1 VVHGGQSAL
10 ARSTLPAS
18 AGEPYAAA
26 MAKKFAWWKLLGLA
40 GVLGGVATGA
50 AITRQERERRS
61 YSADEI
67 RARLHRRHSEI
78 EDSS

>member
-1 VVHGGQSAL
+1 M
-10 ARSTLPAS
+10 LP
-18 AGEPYAAA
+18 A

-50 AITRQERERRS
+50 AITRQERERRA

-67 RARLHRRHSEI
+67 RERLHRRHSEI
-78 EDSS
+78 EDHP

>member
-1 VVHGGQSAL
+1 
-10 ARSTLPAS
+10 
-18 AGEPYAAA
+18 

-40 GVLGGVATGA
+40 GLVGGVATGA

-67 RARLHRRHSEI
+67 RQRLHRRHSEI
-78 EDSS
+78 EETS

>member
-1 VVHGGQSAL
+1 
-10 ARSTLPAS
+10 
-18 AGEPYAAA
+18 

-50 AITRQERERRS
+50 AITRQERERRA

-67 RARLHRRHSEI
+67 RERLHRRHSEI
-78 EDSS
+78 EDHS